1 MIIADFSGQTLGGRY
16 RLVARIGHGG
26 MATVYEAV
34 DTQIDKPVAVKV
46 LHPQFA
52 VADDYMAR
60 FRQEAFAAAK
70 IRHPNLVD
78 VTDFGIDEG
87 RAYLVMELLEGESLS
102 ARIEREAGPM
112 RWAEAVAIM
121 TQVCDAVA
129 HTHDHGLI
137 HRDIKPGNIFLV
149 TQPGRPGV
157 AVAKLLDLGIAKV
170 LRDASS
176 MRPMAPETRLTQ
188 GTPGT
193 PEYMSPEQA
202 LGLEIDHRIDI
213 YAIGVTLY
221 RMLTGF
227 LPFQSQNSVYE
238 VQRKHIEL
246 PPPPLFVLAPEA
258 GIPASVQEIVLR
270 ALAKRPDERQA
281 SAWELGE
288 ELFAAHEAETG
299 RASPSPG
306 AREEQ
311 TTRHFQ
317 RKDEASPGG
326 VQRLLA
332 ASMALG
338 GLLIAGTVFMVLSLF
353 ELPFVKDVARARGPE
368 PSVGKPGPEDPP
380 EPRGPEDV
388 GRGGVPVESPKVLA
402 APVEKALDPEPPA
415 PKPVEPEDGGPKFDD
430 LPVEAPADEP
440 ETNGMTT
447 TPTDDTVKHTVTDA
461 PEDRPKPPV
470 GAPEVKSNSVGKK
483 TKGSSAPK
491 PPSVDQPGS
500 KPGGAAGKDP
510 RAQAEA
516 QVKSALAKITRT
528 CKQARPQEIRFMI
541 KVDYATG
548 KVEAR
553 ETGLDTR
560 GGKCVCEALKHVRL
574 KPLGTGTTV
583 FPLGSVV

>member
-102 ARIEREAGPM
+102 ARIEREPGAM
-112 RWAEAVAIM
+112 RWAEAVTIM

-157 AVAKLLDLGIAKV
+157 AMAKLLDLGIAKV

-258 GIPASVQEIVLR
+258 RIPPSIQEIVLR

-288 ELFAAHEAETG
+288 ELFVAHEAETG
-299 RASPSPG
+299 RASRSPS

-311 TTRHFQ
+311 TMRHFQ
-317 RKDEASPGG
+317 RKDEAGPGG

-332 ASMALG
+332 ACMALG

-353 ELPFVKDVARARGPE
+353 ELPFVKDVAGVRGHG
-368 PSVGKPGPEDPP
+368 PSGDKSPP
-380 EPRGPEDV
+380 EIEAPDVPRGEAPGERHEV
-388 GRGGVPVESPKVLA
+388 VA
-402 APVEKALDPEPPA
+402 APVEDKAIVPEPPV
-415 PKPVEPEDGGPKFDD
+415 PEIVEAEDRASAVNDRPA
-430 LPVEAPADEP
+430 EAPAPTDEP
-440 ETNGMTT
+440 ETNDATAAPMKDTDTQSVNDTT
-447 TPTDDTVKHTVTDA
+447 R
-461 PEDRPKPPV
+461 EEPKPPV
-470 GAPEVKSNSVGKK
+470 GAGGPKSGSEGKGVKGPRP
-483 TKGSSAPK
+483 PK
-491 PPSVDQPGS
+491 PPMGEPPVP
-500 KPGGAAGKDP
+500 KPGGTPGKDP

-516 QVKSALAKITRT
+516 QVKSALAKIVPNCR
-528 CKQARPQEIRFMI
+528 QARSQQIRLMI

-548 KVEAR
+548 KVEGR

-574 KPLGTGTTV
+574 KPLGTGTTE

>member
-102 ARIEREAGPM
+102 ARIEREPGPM
-112 RWAEAVAIM
+112 RWAEAVTIM

-157 AVAKLLDLGIAKV
+157 AMAKLLDLGIAKV

-258 GIPASVQEIVLR
+258 RIPPSIQEIVLR

-288 ELFAAHEAETG
+288 ELFVAHEAETG
-299 RASPSPG
+299 RASRSPS

-311 TTRHFQ
+311 TMRHFR

-326 VQRLLA
+326 AQRLLVA
-332 ASMALG
+332 CMALG

-353 ELPFVKDVARARGPE
+353 ELPFVKDMAGVREPE
-368 PSVGKPGPEDPP
+368 PSAVK
-380 EPRGPEDV
+380 DV
-388 GRGGVPVESPKVLA
+388 GELGSGKYEDTGSQAIDGQPGVVD
-402 APVEKALDPEPPA
+402 APVEKTTVAPETPA
-415 PKPVEPEDGGPKFDD
+415 PQPEEPQERG
-430 LPVEAPADEP
+430 
-440 ETNGMTT
+440 
-447 TPTDDTVKHTVTDA
+447 
-461 PEDRPKPPV
+461 
-470 GAPEVKSNSVGKK
+470 PEV
-483 TKGSSAPK
+483 
-491 PPSVDQPGS
+491 D
-500 KPGGAAGKDP
+500 D
-510 RAQAEA
+510 RH
-516 QVKSALAKITRT
+516 
-528 CKQARPQEIRFMI
+528 
-541 KVDYATG
+541 
-548 KVEAR
+548 VEAR
-553 ETGLDTR
+553 NPLTGRGRMARPRPPRMTR
-560 GGKCVCEALKHVRL
+560 SSK
-574 KPLGTGTTV
+574 
-583 FPLGSVV
+583 S

>member
-1 MIIADFSGQTLGGRY
+1 MIIADFSGHTLGGRY

-102 ARIEREAGPM
+102 ARIEREPGPM
-112 RWAEAVAIM
+112 RWAEAVTIM

-157 AVAKLLDLGIAKV
+157 AMAKLLDLGIAKV

-176 MRPMAPETRLTQ
+176 LRPMAPETRLTQ

-258 GIPASVQEIVLR
+258 GIPPSIQAIVLR

-288 ELFAAHEAETG
+288 ELFVAHEAEAG
-299 RASPSPG
+299 RASRSPG

-311 TTRHFQ
+311 TMRHFQ
-317 RKDEASPGG
+317 RKDEASAGG
-326 VQRLLA
+326 AQRLLA
-332 ASMALG
+332 ACMALG

-353 ELPFVKDVARARGPE
+353 ELPFVKDVAGVQAAE
-368 PSVGKPGPEDPP
+368 PSAVKDGDPP
-380 EPRGPEDV
+380 EEEPKDALPGEF
-388 GRGGVPVESPKVLA
+388 PVEPPEIVA
-402 APVEKALDPEPPA
+402 APVDEKALDLPPPA
-415 PKPVEPEDGGPKFDD
+415 PEPVEQGDRGPDVD
-430 LPVEAPADEP
+430 ERAVEAPAPAEGP
-440 ETNGMTT
+440 EVATAT
-447 TPTDDTVKHTVTDA
+447 K
-461 PEDRPKPPV
+461 EDRGTEVVTGVSKVKPKPSSGTGKP
-470 GAPEVKSNSVGKK
+470 KS
-483 TKGSSAPK
+483 GSEGTRPASTGESQVSK
-491 PPSVDQPGS
+491 SGGS
-500 KPGGAAGKDP
+500 AGKDP

-516 QVKSALAKITRT
+516 QVKSKLVAIART
-528 CKQARPQEIRFMI
+528 CKQARPQQIRLII

-560 GGKCVCEALKHVRL
+560 GGKCVCDALKHVRL
-574 KPLGTGTTV
+574 KPLGSGTAE